1 MDPSRQSLWANLT
14 GETQRSAQPA
24 KAVSPLPVRTTGGY
38 ARVVTEA
45 AIPFGPEG
53 SNTSTR
59 RSLNKQDAQIINE
72 WIDSG
77 EFENALLQVDMD
89 DLESQRQELEHKL
102 GGRDKGRQR
111 MLE

>member
-1 MDPSRQSLWANLT
+1 M
-14 GETQRSAQPA
+14 
-24 KAVSPLPVRTTGGY
+24 
-38 ARVVTEA
+38 TEA
-45 AIPFGPEG
+45 ALPLEPEG
-53 SNTSTR
+53 PNTSTR
-59 RSLNKQDAQIINE
+59 GGLSERDARIIKE

-77 EFENALLQVDMD
+77 EFEDALLQVDMD